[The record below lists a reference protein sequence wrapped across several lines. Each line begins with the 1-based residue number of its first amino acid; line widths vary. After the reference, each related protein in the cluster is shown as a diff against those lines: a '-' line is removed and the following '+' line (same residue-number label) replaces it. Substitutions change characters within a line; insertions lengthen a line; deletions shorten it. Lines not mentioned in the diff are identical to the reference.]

1 MSSIK
6 MSSITM
12 YIIVNNDLAMGKGK
26 IIAQCCHGVCD
37 VIRQLHTE
45 KNDEIYRSWLK
56 NGQKKIVLKATQ
68 KQLIA
73 LLDEFNIFKSNGST
87 SNGSS
92 SNKNIWCH
100 IWCHAVYD
108 AGLTQ
113 IPENSLT
120 CVVFRPLA
128 PDQIPN
134 IIHSLKLL

>member
-1 MSSIK
+1 

-73 LLDEFNIFKSNGST
+73 LSDEFNIFKSNVSK
-87 SNGSS
+87 SNGST
-92 SNKNIWCH
+92 SNKNIWCYG
-100 IWCHAVYD
+100 VYD

>member
-1 MSSIK
+1 

-68 KQLIA
+68 KQLIT
-73 LLDEFNIFKSNGST
+73 LLDEFNIFKSNISK
-87 SNGSS
+87 SNISK
-92 SNKNIWCH
+92 SNKNIWCYG
-100 IWCHAVYD
+100 VYD